1 MMRTATLILLTGV
14 TMMLLGCGLS
24 DGGQEAQEGGTAP
37 AEFETPAGTL
47 VSPVVSETY
56 VGTVAPP
63 EVSERP
69 AVLETPTDTVGPSVV
84 AETPAALETPTA
96 TVASPMETKTPIGT
110 EVPSVATKTPIGTA
124 APLSVPPPPYDGPK
138 SLEERIFESSVIARV
153 RLDSVSSSAES
164 GTTRFGTKYIAVP
177 EFNLSVEE
185 YLKGSG
191 ADDIVAVW
199 NSVPVFDTLQEAE
212 DALPAIA
219 AARDAQWDDREAIV
233 FLQNS
238 RAYLPSTQELGRF
251 FLSGKTNFDDNYSI
265 ASRHHTLWLPA
276 VAAVGDSSQPT
287 GDQQRFLTDVPPT
300 TGTAPTITLG
310 EIKTRI
316 AAVTAKLDA
325 GDGSEEY
332 TECVQLTYQYER
344 EESHYRTTYPSRSG
358 STSANDPP
366 HSHEFNSGL
375 ATGGLLYEDDL
386 GFGPTTDK
394 LVRFWLDGGDADLF
408 RVELSEGVPHDYS
421 RDGTNDSIQYTQR
434 VVAAR
439 PLPSGVYRTH
449 YNNRHVDFVLCEG
462 IHVPP
467 RVDGDGERPC
477 GHAARGLLRPGD
489 RRHGRSGGRLQRRAE
504 ARSLH
509 RCQRGLGYPGA
520 HRVGTGGG
528 RVGNGQA
535 ASQSAHGTHGPG
547 GELHRPGRLGVPV
560 HAGCRRGGG
569 CGEPDP

>member
-1 MMRTATLILLTGV
+1 M
-14 TMMLLGCGLS
+14 
-24 DGGQEAQEGGTAP
+24 
-37 AEFETPAGTL
+37 
-47 VSPVVSETY
+47 
-56 VGTVAPP
+56 
-63 EVSERP
+63 
-69 AVLETPTDTVGPSVV
+69 
-84 AETPAALETPTA
+84 
-96 TVASPMETKTPIGT
+96 
-110 EVPSVATKTPIGTA
+110 PSVATKTPIGTA

-185 YLKGSG
+185 YPKGSG

-316 AAVTAKLDA
+316 AAVTAKLSA
-325 GDGSEEY
+325 SDGSEEY
-332 TECVQLTYQYER
+332 TECVRETYYLERKHQYLQEI
-344 EESHYRTTYPSRSG
+344 YPDRVNTG
-358 STSANDPP
+358 SNISPP
-366 HSHEFNSGL
+366 HTHQFNSGL
-375 ATGGLLYEDDL
+375 IGGTVVYEIPEGDPITPSVP
-386 GFGPTTDK
+386 FE
-394 LVRFWLDGGDADLF
+394 VWLDGGDASLF
-408 RVELSEGVPHDYS
+408 SVASPSLDYRV
-421 RDGTNDSIQYTQR
+421 TTT
-434 VVAAR
+434 R
-439 PLPSGVYRTH
+439 PLPGRE
-449 YNNRHVDFVLCEG
+449 YNFHFNHRGPYFSRC
-462 IHVPP
+462 
-467 RVDGDGERPC
+467 DGDTTRYEWTVTVAAPEGTLHEAFFDPVTDGTAVAADDSNGVLKPAAFTGTDGGAATLERIAWEPGVGESGTVKLQVNPPT
-477 GHAARGLLRPGD
+477 GLTDQEVNFIALDGSVSLSLQVANATVDAANRTLSWAVGSQPWQSGDLLMLRIRKDG
-489 RRHGRSGGRLQRRAE
+489 
-504 ARSLH
+504 
-509 RCQRGLGYPGA
+509 
-520 HRVGTGGG
+520 
-528 RVGNGQA
+528 
-535 ASQSAHGTHGPG
+535 
-547 GELHRPGRLGVPV
+547 
-560 HAGCRRGGG
+560 
-569 CGEPDP
+569 